1 VDDKPEDFRRQAEL
15 SRDIDQTKA
24 SLVGKLEALES
35 QVVGTVQSATE
46 AVSDTV
52 DAVKDTVATV
62 VDKVQSAG
70 EIFNIKKQTQQ
81 HPWAV
86 FGASVL
92 LGCMTSYFLTGGRKR
107 KSQATETFEGMGRR
121 TVETARGNTPLLAT
135 SESAYPQSHP
145 EPKEEKEHG
154 WFREEMDNFLGL
166 AVGSVMGLVRDVAVQ
181 ELPEAI
187 GKNLAKEVDKL
198 TTHLGGKPIEG
209 PILQSDLHQAA

>member
-1 VDDKPEDFRRQAEL
+1 MDDKPEDLCRQAEL
-15 SRDIDQTKA
+15 SREIDLTKA
-24 SLVGKLEALES
+24 SLVEKLEFLES

-62 VDKVQSAG
+62 VNKVESAS
-70 EIFNIKKQTQQ
+70 EIFNIKKQTQR
-81 HPWAV
+81 HPWTV
-86 FGASVL
+86 FGTSVL
-92 LGCMTSYFLTGGRKR
+92 LGCMTTYFLTGGRKR
-107 KSQATETFEGMGRR
+107 TSQATETFEGMGQR
-121 TVETARGNTPLLAT
+121 TVEPARGNTPLMAT
-135 SESAYPQSHP
+135 SESVYPQSHP
-145 EPKEEKEHG
+145 ESKEENEPS
-154 WFREEMDNFLGL
+154 WFRKELDSFLGL